1 MFGTIINQPHTG
13 SSKTQNAK
21 NPVYFR
27 IETENESAIWPIIL
41 DLSEAGKQRTFSR
54 NLSSVL
60 LHSNQHSL
68 SKQFKSFT

>member
-54 NLSSVL
+54 KPVFCFVAQQST
-60 LHSNQHSL
+60 QP
-68 SKQFKSFT
+68 